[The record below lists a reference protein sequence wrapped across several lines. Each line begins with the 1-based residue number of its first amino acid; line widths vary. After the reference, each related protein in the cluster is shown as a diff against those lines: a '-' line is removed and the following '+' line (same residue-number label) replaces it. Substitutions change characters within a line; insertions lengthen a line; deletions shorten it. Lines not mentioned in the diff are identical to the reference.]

1 MSITL
6 FLDYLQNHKRYSA
19 HTITAYN
26 NDLGSFHDF
35 LLQSYEIEDEWSEVS
50 HHMIREWVV
59 SLMEADVSPRSVN
72 RKLSAVKSFY
82 KYLLREGVVEVN
94 PALRVVAPKQKKK
107 LLRVASEDDM
117 SDLLNKDLF
126 PDDFWG
132 LTQRAIITTFYH
144 TGIRLSELIN
154 IKVGDVDFSQSK
166 LTVIGKRNKERSVP
180 LTLIL
185 KQELEAYLDVRESQ
199 EGGRDLDNLFLSKR
213 GNKLYPKLVYNT
225 INTYLGLVSDLEK
238 KSPHVLRHSFAT
250 HMLNRGADLNSIK
263 ELLGHSS
270 LSATQVYTHN
280 SIDQLKNLYN
290 QAHPRGD
297 DKN

>member
-1 MSITL
+1 MYIHS
-6 FLDYLQNHKRYSA
+6 FLEYLQHHKRYSV
-19 HTITAYN
+19 HTITAYK
-26 NDLGSFHDF
+26 NDLESFEEF
-35 LLQSYEIEDEWSEVS
+35 LKDTLEISNQCGEVS
-50 HHMIREWVV
+50 HHMIRDWVV
-59 SLMEADVSPRSVN
+59 SLVENDISARSVN

-94 PALRVVAPKQKKK
+94 PANRVVAPKQKKK

-117 SDLLNKDLF
+117 GMLIDSDVF
-126 PDDFWG
+126 PPDYWG
-132 LTQRAIITTFYH
+132 RTQRAILYTFYH
-144 TGIRLSELIN
+144 TGIRLSELISLT
-154 IKVGDVDFSQSK
+154 VADVDFAQQK
-166 LTVIGKRNKERSVP
+166 LSVTGKRNKQRSVP
-180 LTLIL
+180 LTPGL
-185 KQELEAYLDVRESQ
+185 KDELQSYLEVRSAVHGVDSVSE
-199 EGGRDLDNLFLSKR
+199 LFLTIK

-225 INTYLGLVSDLEK
+225 INTYLSFVSDLEK

-263 ELLGHSS
+263 ELLGHSN

-280 SIDQLKNLYN
+280 SIDKLKHLYN

>member
-1 MSITL
+1 MSINL
-6 FLDYLQNHKRYSA
+6 FLEYLQNHKRYSA
-19 HTITAYN
+19 HTITAYK
-26 NDLGSFHDF
+26 NDLGGFRDF
-35 LLQSYEIEDEWSEVS
+35 LFQSYEIEDEWGEVS

-59 SLMEADVSPRSVN
+59 SLMEGDVSPRSVN

-82 KYLLREGVVEVN
+82 KYLLREGRVESN
-94 PALRVVAPKQKKK
+94 PAIRVVAPKQKKK

-117 SDLLNKDLF
+117 SDLLNNDLF
-126 PDDFWG
+126 PGDFWG
-132 LTQRAIITTFYH
+132 RTQRAIVFTFYH

-154 IKVGDVDFSQSK
+154 VKVGDVDLSQAK
-166 LTVIGKRNKERSVP
+166 LTVLGKRNKERSVP
-180 LTLIL
+180 LTPAL
-185 KQELEAYLDVRESQ
+185 KSELEVYLKEREGCFKSS
-199 EGGRDLDNLFLSKR
+199 ESDFLFLSIR

-225 INTYLGLVSDLEK
+225 INTYLSLVSDLEK
-238 KSPHVLRHSFAT
+238 RSPHVLRHSFAT

-280 SIDQLKNLYN
+280 SIDQLKHLYN

>member
-1 MSITL
+1 MSINL
-6 FLDYLQNHKRYSA
+6 FLEYIQSHKRYSA
-19 HTITAYN
+19 HTITAYK
-26 NDLGSFHDF
+26 NDLGGFRDF
-35 LLQSYEIEDEWSEVS
+35 LFQSCEIEDEWGEVS
-50 HHMIREWVV
+50 HHMIREWLV

-82 KYLLREGVVEVN
+82 KYLLREGGVESN

-117 SDLLNKDLF
+117 SDLLNSDLF
-126 PDDFWG
+126 PSDFWG
-132 LTQRAIITTFYH
+132 KTQRAIVFTFYH

-154 IKVGDVDFSQSK
+154 IKVGDIDFAQSK

-180 LTLIL
+180 LTPAL
-185 KQELEAYLDVRESQ
+185 KSELEGYLKEREGCFKSS
-199 EGGRDLDNLFLSKR
+199 ELDFLFLSIR

-225 INTYLGLVSDLEK
+225 INTYLSLVSDLEK

-280 SIDQLKNLYN
+280 SIDQLKHLYN

>member
-1 MSITL
+1 MSITP

-19 HTITAYN
+19 HTITAYKT
-26 NDLGSFHDF
+26 DLESFCNF
-35 LLQSYEIEDEWSEVS
+35 LFQSYEIKEDWGEVS

-59 SLMEADVSPRSVN
+59 SLIEADISPRSVN

-82 KYLLREGVVEVN
+82 KYLLREGRVEAN

-117 SDLLNKDLF
+117 SDLLDGSLF

-132 LTQRAIITTFYH
+132 ATQRAIVYTFYH
-144 TGIRLSELIN
+144 TGIRLSELIGLR
-154 IKVGDVDFSQSK
+154 VTDVDFEQSK

-180 LTLIL
+180 LTPML
-185 KQELEAYLDVRESQ
+185 KLELHGFLQQREVCFADAKS
-199 EGGRDLDNLFLSKR
+199 GYLFLSRR

-225 INTYLGLVSDLEK
+225 INTYLSLVSDLEK

-263 ELLGHSS
+263 ELLGHSN

-280 SIDQLKNLYN
+280 SIDQLKHLYN